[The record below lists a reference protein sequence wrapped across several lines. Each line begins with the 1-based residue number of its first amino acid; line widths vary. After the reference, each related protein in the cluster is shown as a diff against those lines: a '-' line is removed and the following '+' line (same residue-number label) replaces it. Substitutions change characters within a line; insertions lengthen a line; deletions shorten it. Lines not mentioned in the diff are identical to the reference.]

1 MTNSFTDYRN
11 TDIFLII
18 GSNPAEAHPIAMRHI
33 GKALAKGAKMI
44 VVDPR
49 FTKTASKADLY
60 VPLRPGTDIAFL
72 YGLINYAI
80 ENDLYQREY
89 VLNYTNASYL
99 ISPDYSFADGIF
111 SGLEEKNGKLTYN
124 NASWAYQKDGDN
136 IRKDPTLQ
144 DPRCVWQIMK
154 KHVSRYDIK
163 TVSNVTGTPEDILQ
177 KAYAMY
183 CESGKPDV
191 AFGPRNYKLA
201 EEEVEKR
208 VQQAL
213 EMVGI
218 LHIKDR
224 APFKL
229 SGGEKRAAAIASVL
243 SMQPDILV
251 MDEPSSALDPKSRR
265 RLINLLNKFEHT
277 KIITSH
283 DLDMVYD
290 LCARTIVIKNGEI
303 AADGPTPEI
312 LMNAGLL
319 DACGLEMPLAMQGCP
334 VCDGKIRKLT
344 G

>member
-1 MTNSFTDYRN
+1 LFMTT
-11 TDIFLII
+11 
-18 GSNPAEAHPIAMRHI
+18 
-33 GKALAKGAKMI
+33 
-44 VVDPR
+44 V
-49 FTKTASKADLY
+49 
-60 VPLRPGTDIAFL
+60 
-72 YGLINYAI
+72 
-80 ENDLYQREY
+80 
-89 VLNYTNASYL
+89 
-99 ISPDYSFADGIF
+99 
-111 SGLEEKNGKLTYN
+111 
-124 NASWAYQKDGDN
+124 
-136 IRKDPTLQ
+136 
-144 DPRCVWQIMK
+144 
-154 KHVSRYDIK
+154 YD
-163 TVSNVTGTPEDILQ
+163 
-177 KAYAMY
+177 
-183 CESGKPDV
+183 DV